1 MLIVVRH
8 GRTAL
13 NASQRLLGRLDPPL
27 DEVGLA
33 QAAAVAAVLAAD
45 RVDQVV
51 ASPLLRA
58 MATAQAVA
66 DAAGV
71 GVDVDERWVEVDYGV
86 VDGMPLSEV
95 PADMWQRWR
104 DDPGFAPDGGESLAA
119 VASRVEQA
127 CTDLLAQATDRNVVV
142 VTHVSPVKAAVG
154 WALGVG
160 HAATWRTFV
169 SPGSVTRI
177 GAGPAGPVLRS
188 FNEQPGPPLP
198 PTAR

>member
-8 GRTAL
+8 GRTGH
-13 NASQRLLGRLDPPL
+13 NASGRLLGRLDPPL
-27 DEVGLA
+27 DDVGVA
-33 QAAAVAAVLAAD
+33 QALAVAGALVPD
-45 RVDQVV
+45 GVDQVV

-58 MATAQAVA
+58 RATAQAVA

-71 GVDVDERWVEVDYGV
+71 AVDVDDRWVEIDYGV
-86 VDGMPLSEV
+86 VDGMPLADV

-127 CTDLLAQATDRNVVV
+127 CAELLDAATTRNIVV

-154 WALGVG
+154 WALGIG
-160 HAATWRTFV
+160 HVATWRTFV

-177 GAGPAGPVLRS
+177 GAGPAGPMLRS
-188 FNEQPGPPLP
+188 FNEQPGQASA
-198 PTAR
+198 TGR